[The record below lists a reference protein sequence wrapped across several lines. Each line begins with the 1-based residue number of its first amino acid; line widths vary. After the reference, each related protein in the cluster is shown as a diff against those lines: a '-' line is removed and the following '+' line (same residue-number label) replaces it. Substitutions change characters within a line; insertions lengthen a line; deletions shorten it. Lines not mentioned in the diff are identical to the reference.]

1 MSVLFYCSKKNQILL
16 KVSTWVV
23 VFLYKM
29 KDQVDTFEVKKDTNN
44 EQVTHLGSCFLYK
57 MEDQVRH
64 F

>member
-23 VFLYKM
+23 CFLYKM
-29 KDQVDTFEVKKDTNN
+29 EDQVDTFEVKKDTNN